1 SQPTSTSVPYTT
13 LFRSKWQIRVQA
25 AYEVELQGAFARAL
39 FRAGVNLFQG
49 EVVGARR
56 AGVAGKSAELAMSD
70 THVGR
75 IDVAVDVE
83 IGDFAVFFLAHV
95 IGQPANGQ
103 QVGRT
108 VQRDAVF
115 YTQPPTRKHFLRNRL
130 QALIGDGKFAH
141 YESVKNFKRA
151 KPLPPRPRTAGT
163 TY

>member
-25 AYEVELQGAFARAL
+25 AYDVELQGAFARAL

-56 AGVAGKSAELAMSD
+56 AGVAAKSAELAMSD

-83 IGDFAVFFLAHV
+83 IRSEEH
-95 IGQPANGQ
+95 
-103 QVGRT
+103 T
-108 VQRDAVF
+108 SE
-115 YTQPPTRKHFLRNRL
+115 L
-130 QALIGDGKFAH
+130 QSPDHL
-141 YESVKNFKRA
+141 V
-151 KPLPPRPRTAGT
+151 
-163 TY
+163 